1 LDILVSELKGRLQ
14 RVFWLTGTQKGVQY
28 AKAKGYKVIG
38 LDVIDAQLAEA
49 KDCGADHVFNPKT
62 DSEYVKSIKALT
74 NGGCDAVV
82 NYTSS
87 KASYDRAPL
96 VLRPGGILMVVGHP
110 QEQLAFSSVDVAL
123 RRFRIY
129 GASNSIP
136 ANLAEFIDF
145 TQEHSIK
152 PHVTYYDKLE
162 DIHEMIE
169 LMQDGKARGRLAI
182 RFV

>member
-1 LDILVSELKGRLQ
+1 M
-14 RVFWLTGTQKGVQY
+14 
-28 AKAKGYKVIG
+28 IG
-38 LDVIDAQLAEA
+38 LDVIDAQLEEA
-49 KDCGADHVFNPKT
+49 KDCGADHGFNPKT
-62 DSEYVKSIKALT
+62 DSDYVKSIKALT

-110 QEQLAFSSVDVAL
+110 QEQLTLSSVDVAL
-123 RRFRIY
+123 RRFRVY

-136 ANLAEFIDF
+136 ANLGEFIAF
-145 TQEHSIK
+145 TQEHGIK

-169 LMQDGKARGRLAI
+169 LIQDGKARGRLAI